1 MQERSPTWLGGMYKP
16 QNGEMLT
23 SYEKASSVWLMQ
35 RLAGGVRG
43 AATNRDRTEGSQV
56 TAAVWKEWTFQSVWV
71 GYCMLCCQN
80 SFLFNVFVWIWL
92 HLFRKQLL
100 FQLRSFHL
108 SSRHNGHILAP
119 QQWNKIFENSKSGI
133 YTFCLPEHSW
143 AVPW

>member
-56 TAAVWKEWTFQSVWV
+56 TAAV
-71 GYCMLCCQN
+71 
-80 SFLFNVFVWIWL
+80 
-92 HLFRKQLL
+92 
-100 FQLRSFHL
+100 
-108 SSRHNGHILAP
+108 
-119 QQWNKIFENSKSGI
+119 
-133 YTFCLPEHSW
+133 
-143 AVPW
+143 